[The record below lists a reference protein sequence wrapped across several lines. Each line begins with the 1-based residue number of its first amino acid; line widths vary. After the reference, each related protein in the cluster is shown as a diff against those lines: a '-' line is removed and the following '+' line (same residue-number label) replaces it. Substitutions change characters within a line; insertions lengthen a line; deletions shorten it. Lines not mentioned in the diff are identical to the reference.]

1 MRLVKATQLELA
13 FVARTA
19 WSCGGDKLGVR
30 AARAAAKGSGG
41 RFVLELAL
49 WTGLA
54 RLFAARRSL
63 PLWTCRAGVFSGFFL
78 VLELSRGAR
87 RARRRRG
94 LGVLPLA
101 AGLAHSDF

>member
-1 MRLVKATQLELA
+1 MRLVKVARLESA
-13 FVARTA
+13 FVTRTA
-19 WSCGGDKLGVR
+19 SSCGVDELGAH
-30 AARAAAKGSGG
+30 AARAAAKGSRG

-63 PLWTCRAGVFSGFFL
+63 PLFTCRARVLRGFFL

-87 RARRRRG
+87 RARRRRR

-101 AGLAHSDF
+101 ACLAPSDF

>member
-1 MRLVKATQLELA
+1 MRLVKVTQLELA

-19 WSCGGDKLGVR
+19 WSYGGDKLGAR
-30 AARAAAKGSGG
+30 AACAAAKGSGG

-63 PLWTCRAGVFSGFFL
+63 PLFTCRARVLRGFFL

-87 RARRRRG
+87 RARRRRR

-101 AGLAHSDF
+101 ACLAPSDF